1 MTLQKVVCLP
11 FQYAYNNQSMII
23 IMCILD
29 INQQNCICDQCG
41 RLSLAGLLIVV
52 ICCTLVVST
61 VTFAFGIICGRLVLK
76 KVNVEQQSASPDP
89 VYEQVSNTATQVGI
103 DLNDNVAYSMS
114 H

>member
-1 MTLQKVVCLP
+1 MW
-11 FQYAYNNQSMII
+11 
-23 IMCILD
+23 
-29 INQQNCICDQCG
+29 

-52 ICCTLVVST
+52 ICCILVVST
-61 VTFAFGIICGRLVLK
+61 VIFAFGIICGRLVLKK

-103 DLNDNVAYSMS
+103 ELINDNVAYSMS

>member
-1 MTLQKVVCLP
+1 
-11 FQYAYNNQSMII
+11 
-23 IMCILD
+23 MCIILLD

-41 RLSLAGLLIVV
+41 RLSLTGLLIVV

-61 VTFAFGIICGRLVLK
+61 VAFAFGIICGRLVLK

-89 VYEQVSNTATQVGI
+89 VYEQVSNTATQAGI
-103 DLNDNVAYSMS
+103 ELNDNVAYSIS